1 MSSVCVYS
9 VLTMQCHLR
18 MRKKE
23 GERER
28 ACIVTGARIAD
39 CLKEPCILHC
49 LQAAAF
55 DFCLQQGERPHR
67 IGNCR
72 VRGNNPCCY
81 CGEGKAAQSWSYWGR
96 KNRRNKEEIIRSILL
111 LVCLICFRIISEW
124 CTPDFCVLGLDRG
137 MLQARSGSLRPRIK
151 EWCYAEELCTK
162 LHL

>member
-1 MSSVCVYS
+1 M
-9 VLTMQCHLR
+9 
-18 MRKKE
+18 
-23 GERER
+23 
-28 ACIVTGARIAD
+28 
-39 CLKEPCILHC
+39 C
-49 LQAAAF
+49 LQCVDYAVSPQDEKERGGKREGMHCHRCKNCWLSERTLYFALSTGRSFWLLFAA
-55 DFCLQQGERPHR
+55 GGRPHR